1 MSYVNPSDFAKKMID
16 AGEAK
21 VFMSTRDTLIRAYMA
36 GAILALAAAFA
47 VTVTVKT
54 AGDSGKLFGSVTAA
68 DVAGAI
74 KTAGGPTVDKRSVEL
89 PKGHI
94 KATGS
99 YPVVVNLHPQ
109 VSATVQLAVVQAVE
123 EALSAGRSIPRD
135 LTVVLYDAEEIA
147 SEHNGLGHLVASDPD
162 LLAGDLAVL
171 LEPTGGTIEG
181 GCKGTLR
188 VELTLTGTAAH
199 SGRPWKGHN
208 AIHDAADVL
217 ALLSQHLAR
226 VVEVDGL
233 TYHEG
238 LQAVGIRGGIAGN
251 VIPDECV
258 VTINYRFA
266 PDRSE
271 AEAFAFVQ
279 DFFDGF
285 DLECDDLAG
294 GARPGLDRP
303 AAKAFVEAL
312 DLPVVAKEGW
322 TDVARFSA
330 VGVPAV
336 NFGPGDPNVAHMDDE
351 WCPEDQIVTALELLK
366 GWLA

>member
-1 MSYVNPSDFAKKMID
+1 MPIARLDLSADVVDLAAALCD
-16 AGEAK
+16 AESVSLHEGPLVDALEA
-21 VFMSTRDTLIRAYMA
+21 
-36 GAILALAAAFA
+36 ALAALSCWSFTRRGNVLVARTDTGA
-47 VTVTVKT
+47 PERVVLAGHVDTVP
-54 AGDSGKLFGSVTAA
+54 LA
-68 DVAGAI
+68 DPPNLPTRREDRDGAEVLW
-74 KTAGGPTVDKRSVEL
+74 GRGTVDM
-89 PKGHI
+89 KGGV
-94 KATGS
+94 A
-99 YPVVVNLHPQ
+99 
-109 VSATVQLAVVQAVE
+109 VQLAVVQAVE

-266 PDRSE
+266 PDRDGQE
-271 AEAFAFVQ
+271 ALAYVRGLFPDHELVVT
-279 DFFDGF
+279 
-285 DLECDDLAG
+285 DLAP

-303 AAKAFVEAL
+303 AARALVDGLGVEVG
-312 DLPVVAKEGW
+312 PKEGW
-322 TDVARFSA
+322 TDVARFTA
-330 VGVPAV
+330 LGMPAV
-336 NFGPGDPNVAHMDDE
+336 NFGPGDPGLAHHDDE
-351 WCPEDQIVTALELLK
+351 HVPVDQLRSCASALVR
-366 GWLA
+366 WVLA